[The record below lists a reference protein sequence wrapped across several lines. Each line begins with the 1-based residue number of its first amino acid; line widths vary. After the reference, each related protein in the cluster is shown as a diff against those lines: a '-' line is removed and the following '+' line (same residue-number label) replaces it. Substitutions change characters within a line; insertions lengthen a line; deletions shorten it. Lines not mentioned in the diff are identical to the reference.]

1 MSMEKPDK
9 ELYCYKQ
16 ALSQPYWIQRLTD
29 NFSLNSALK
38 LSFFVY
44 GFVVGASL
52 WYLMDFLLFFLPW
65 GLRGMLCVVAG
76 IYLGRRLSDLVVD
89 GKAFVFYLKDY
100 LLFYIKYGMREE
112 SIYVN
117 KGQIYHKPRERRTR
131 VI

>member
-1 MSMEKPDK
+1 MEKLDK

-76 IYLGRRLSDLVVD
+76 IYLGRRLSDLVV
-89 GKAFVFYLKDY
+89 
-100 LLFYIKYGMREE
+100 
-112 SIYVN
+112 
-117 KGQIYHKPRERRTR
+117 
-131 VI
+131 

>member
-1 MSMEKPDK
+1 
-9 ELYCYKQ
+9 
-16 ALSQPYWIQRLTD
+16 
-29 NFSLNSALK
+29 
-38 LSFFVY
+38 
-44 GFVVGASL
+44 
-52 WYLMDFLLFFLPW
+52 
-65 GLRGMLCVVAG
+65 MLCVVAG

-117 KGQIYHKPRERRTR
+117 KGQIYHKPRGRRTR